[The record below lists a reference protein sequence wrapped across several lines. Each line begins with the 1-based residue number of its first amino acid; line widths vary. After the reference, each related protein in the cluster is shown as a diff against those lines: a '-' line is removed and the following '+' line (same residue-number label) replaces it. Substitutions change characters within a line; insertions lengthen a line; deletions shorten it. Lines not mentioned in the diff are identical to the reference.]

1 MLSVEDQFESGYQLQ
16 LFSCS
21 LAQLVECLPEAQKV
35 TGSIPVG
42 STIFNLD
49 VSEVL
54 DKKTLAEMIKLAKA
68 GAGLNS
74 FLNKHPQ
81 VRKYG
86 YLDTTLGKGSFK
98 PY

>member
-1 MLSVEDQFESGYQLQ
+1 MTTKSGIVGY
-16 LFSCS
+16 
-21 LAQLVECLPEAQKV
+21 VY
-35 TGSIPVG
+35 TNTSI
-42 STIFNLD
+42 TIKFANGNAYRYD

-81 VRKYG
+81 IRKYG
-86 YLDTTLGKGSFK
+86 YLDTTLGKGSYK

>member
-1 MLSVEDQFESGYQLQ
+1 MTASKSG
-16 LFSCS
+16 
-21 LAQLVECLPEAQKV
+21 
-35 TGSIPVG
+35 IVG
-42 STIFNLD
+42 YVYTNTSMTIKFANGNVYRYD

>member
-1 MLSVEDQFESGYQLQ
+1 MTASKSGIVGY
-16 LFSCS
+16 
-21 LAQLVECLPEAQKV
+21 VY
-35 TGSIPVG
+35 TNTSI
-42 STIFNLD
+42 TIKFANGNVYRYD

-74 FLNKHPQ
+74 FLNKQPQ

>member
-1 MLSVEDQFESGYQLQ
+1 MTASKSGIVGY
-16 LFSCS
+16 
-21 LAQLVECLPEAQKV
+21 VY
-35 TGSIPVG
+35 TNTSI
-42 STIFNLD
+42 TIKFANGNVYRYD

-54 DKKTLAEMIKLAKA
+54 DKKTLAEMIKLSKA

-81 VRKYG
+81 IRKYG

>member
-1 MLSVEDQFESGYQLQ
+1 MTASKSGIVGY
-16 LFSCS
+16 
-21 LAQLVECLPEAQKV
+21 VY
-35 TGSIPVG
+35 TNTSI
-42 STIFNLD
+42 TIKFANGNVYRYD

-81 VRKYG
+81 IRKYG

>member
-1 MLSVEDQFESGYQLQ
+1 MTTKSGIIGYVYTK
-16 LFSCS
+16 S
-21 LAQLVECLPEAQKV
+21 
-35 TGSIPVG
+35 SI
-42 STIFNLD
+42 TIKFASGDAYRYD

-54 DKKTLAEMIKLAKA
+54 SKKELEEMVKLAKA
-68 GAGLNS
+68 GSGLNA
-74 FLNKHPQ
+74 FLNKRPQ

>member
-1 MLSVEDQFESGYQLQ
+1 MV
-16 LFSCS
+16 
-21 LAQLVECLPEAQKV
+21 
-35 TGSIPVG
+35 
-42 STIFNLD
+42 
-49 VSEVL
+49 
-54 DKKTLAEMIKLAKA
+54 KLAKA
-68 GAGLNS
+68 GSGLNS

>member
-1 MLSVEDQFESGYQLQ
+1 MTASKSGIVGY
-16 LFSCS
+16 
-21 LAQLVECLPEAQKV
+21 VY
-35 TGSIPVG
+35 TNTSI
-42 STIFNLD
+42 TIKFANGNVYRYD
-49 VSEVL
+49 VSEAL

>member
-1 MLSVEDQFESGYQLQ
+1 MTASKSGIVGY
-16 LFSCS
+16 
-21 LAQLVECLPEAQKV
+21 VY
-35 TGSIPVG
+35 TNTSI
-42 STIFNLD
+42 TIKFANGNVYRYD

>member
-1 MLSVEDQFESGYQLQ
+1 MSLKSGIIGY
-16 LFSCS
+16 
-21 LAQLVECLPEAQKV
+21 VY
-35 TGSIPVG
+35 TNTSI
-42 STIFNLD
+42 TIKFANGNVYRYD

>member
-1 MLSVEDQFESGYQLQ
+1 MTASKSGIVGY
-16 LFSCS
+16 
-21 LAQLVECLPEAQKV
+21 VY
-35 TGSIPVG
+35 TNTSI
-42 STIFNLD
+42 TIKFANGNVYRYD

-74 FLNKHPQ
+74 FLNKHTQ

>member
-1 MLSVEDQFESGYQLQ
+1 M
-16 LFSCS
+16 
-21 LAQLVECLPEAQKV
+21 V
-35 TGSIPVG
+35 TRNVW
-42 STIFNLD
+42 D
-49 VSEVL
+49 VVSEVL
-54 DKKTLAEMIKLAKA
+54 TKKKELEEMVKLAKA
-68 GAGLNS
+68 GSGLNS

>member
-1 MLSVEDQFESGYQLQ
+1 MTTSKSGIIGYVYTK
-16 LFSCS
+16 S
-21 LAQLVECLPEAQKV
+21 
-35 TGSIPVG
+35 SI
-42 STIFNLD
+42 TIKFTSGDAYRYD

-54 DKKTLAEMIKLAKA
+54 TKKELEEMDKLAKA
-68 GAGLNS
+68 GSGLNS

-98 PY
+98 SY

>member
-1 MLSVEDQFESGYQLQ
+1 MTASKSGIVGY
-16 LFSCS
+16 
-21 LAQLVECLPEAQKV
+21 VY
-35 TGSIPVG
+35 TNTSI
-42 STIFNLD
+42 TIKFANGNVYRYD

-86 YLDTTLGKGSFK
+86 YLDTTLSKGSFK

>member
-1 MLSVEDQFESGYQLQ
+1 MTASKSGIVGY
-16 LFSCS
+16 
-21 LAQLVECLPEAQKV
+21 VY
-35 TGSIPVG
+35 TNTSI
-42 STIFNLD
+42 TIKFANGNVYRYD

-54 DKKTLAEMIKLAKA
+54 DKKTLAEMIKLAKS